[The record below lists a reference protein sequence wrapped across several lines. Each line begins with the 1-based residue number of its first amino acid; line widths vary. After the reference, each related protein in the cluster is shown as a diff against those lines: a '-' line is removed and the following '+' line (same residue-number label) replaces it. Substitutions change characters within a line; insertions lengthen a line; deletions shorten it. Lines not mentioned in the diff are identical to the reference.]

1 MQKLCR
7 DEILLKNLFVK
18 DLEDR
23 IVVKKNIP
31 FNYHFLFP
39 PRRGIRLELLEV
51 IIMDIHAPMIY
62 TRYCQIS
69 SSTAHNRFPIN
80 NSFK

>member
-62 TRYCQIS
+62 TRLLSDLIVD
-69 SSTAHNRFPIN
+69 STQSVPD
-80 NSFK
+80 K